1 MWMKDL
7 AQVVAGH
14 GSGVADL
21 LEFAEHWRSFHTL
34 GEAERYRSEQQVA
47 LDRKEWTDPAGARTP
62 FSVVMAD
69 WSAGRLDVRPSTRA
83 QNDAYIRSLI
93 APTFERRTLERSP
106 RLASAHGSV
115 NLDDQGYAASTMRKA
130 YQLLASILEFAVAG
144 GLIPKSPASE
154 VALPRIE
161 RVERR
166 FLSVEEIERLAS
178 AVIRYGTFIR
188 TLAYCGPRSGQA
200 RASRVGDLDLF
211 RRRMSIT
218 RTMVEVNGA
227 GSLSPSLRTSASVR
241 TIGIPESLVGP
252 LAALCEGLGRNDLV
266 FTSPN
271 GDPIRSRNFRARVW
285 LPATKEAGLD
295 GLTPHELRHS
305 CVALLISQGVGPK
318 RIKAQLGHEDIRT
331 TLSVYG
337 HVFEG
342 QRMSRRPRWTPRSRC
357 IAMGP
362 G

>member
-1 MWMKDL
+1 MPSHRVRSLCRRRVSARTPSGGCGFGARLGYKGGGVRGIWMKDL

-34 GEAERYRSEQQVA
+34 GEAERYRREQQVA

-188 TLAYCGPRSGQA
+188 TLAYCGPRSGEA

-218 RTMVEVNGA
+218 RTMVEVNGGRVSFA
-227 GSLSPSLRTSASVR
+227 EPKDL
-241 TIGIPESLVGP
+241 
-252 LAALCEGLGRNDLV
+252 GLGPHDRDSGV
-266 FTSPN
+266 ARRSP
-271 GDPIRSRNFRARVW
+271 G
-285 LPATKEAGLD
+285 
-295 GLTPHELRHS
+295 
-305 CVALLISQGVGPK
+305 
-318 RIKAQLGHEDIRT
+318 
-331 TLSVYG
+331 
-337 HVFEG
+337 
-342 QRMSRRPRWTPRSRC
+342 RPVRGPRS
-357 IAMGP
+357 
-362 G
+362 